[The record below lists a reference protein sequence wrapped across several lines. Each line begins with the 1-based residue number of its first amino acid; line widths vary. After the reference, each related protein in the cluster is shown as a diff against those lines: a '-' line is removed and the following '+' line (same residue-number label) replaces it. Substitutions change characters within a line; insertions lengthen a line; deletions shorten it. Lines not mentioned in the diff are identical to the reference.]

1 MEIQQAA
8 LDLWALTGGVQGWGG
23 KRIRNS
29 NLTLKFSLGL
39 VVFPNTYMIRRS
51 RYAWSLCHLV
61 VMIRIASAPTSR
73 AKTPGSGRFLE
84 YLADQQGM

>member
-1 MEIQQAA
+1 
-8 LDLWALTGGVQGWGG
+8 
-23 KRIRNS
+23 
-29 NLTLKFSLGL
+29 
-39 VVFPNTYMIRRS
+39 MIRRS